1 MEPPLDEVKLK
12 ELLIRRI
19 NLKDAI
25 THHNMIN
32 MSGRSTEEKADYE
45 LRLIKLTKELRQ
57 IEIDINNIT
66 YGE

>member
-1 MEPPLDEVKLK
+1 MGELDEVKLK

-57 IEIDINNIT
+57 IEIDIHDLT